1 MRLSCKIRSTSHALI
16 ECAAAIRWKKLTPQ
30 PDIATIKSKMKSS
43 WEAGDFGTVAKYLE
57 PGALELLTSWNIQPG
72 ETMLDVGCGAG
83 QIAIPA
89 AKNGVKVTGVDIA
102 SNLITQ
108 ARTRATNEGVD
119 VTFEEGDA
127 EQLNFPDASFDV
139 VISLIGAMF
148 APQPDKVAAEFLR
161 VCRPGGRI
169 IMANWTPQSLPGQMF
184 KAVGKYLPPPPGI
197 QPPTLWGDEETV
209 CQRLGQGT
217 SSLTLTRRLYPAM
230 HYPFSIDELV
240 EFFGQYFGPL
250 QQALAI
256 LEESPKSSLQ
266 QDLKQLFTQFNHAT
280 DGTTSLEGEFLEVVG
295 IRKLQ
300 NSCFQ

>member
-1 MRLSCKIRSTSHALI
+1 MTGLDYHGIGKIKMTNQL
-16 ECAAAIRWKKLTPQ
+16 
-30 PDIATIKSKMKSS
+30 DITTIKSKMKSS

-102 SNLITQ
+102 SNLIEQ
-108 ARTRATNEGVD
+108 ARSRAQNEGLV

-127 EQLNFPDASFDV
+127 EQLHFPDASFDV

-184 KAVGKYLPPPPGI
+184 KAVAKYIPLPPGI

-209 CQRLGQGT
+209 RQRLGQGT

-230 HYPFSIDELV
+230 HYPFSVDELV
-240 EFFGQYFGPL
+240 EFFGQYFGPI
-250 QQALAI
+250 QQAFSTLD
-256 LEESPKSSLQ
+256 ETSKSSLQ
-266 QDLKQLFTQFNHAT
+266 HVLKQLFSQYNRAT
-280 DGTTSLEGEFLEVVG
+280 DGTTTLEGEFLEVVA
-295 IRKLQ
+295 IR
-300 NSCFQ
+300 S